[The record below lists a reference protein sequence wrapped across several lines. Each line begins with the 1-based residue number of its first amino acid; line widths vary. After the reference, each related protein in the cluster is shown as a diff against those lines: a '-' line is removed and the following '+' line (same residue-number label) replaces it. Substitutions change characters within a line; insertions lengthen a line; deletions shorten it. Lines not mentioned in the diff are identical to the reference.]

1 MRKFIFIYIL
11 LVLTSF
17 MAFSP
22 ASSGG
27 GKKKTIDGTIH
38 LSVGS
43 VAAGIGWTWGEGV
56 LTLQGVDHNFEIKG
70 LSVADVGIS
79 KLSASGIVYNLKNLE
94 DFNGIYHGLKAGAA
108 VGGGA
113 GAVVLKNNHGVELQL
128 NSSGQGLKFAF
139 GTQGVTIQL
148 KD

>member
-22 ASSGG
+22 ASSAG

-43 VAAGIGWTWGEGV
+43 VAAGIGWT
-56 LTLQGVDHNFEIKG
+56 L
-70 LSVADVGIS
+70 
-79 KLSASGIVYNLKNLE
+79 
-94 DFNGIYHGLKAGAA
+94 
-108 VGGGA
+108 GGK
-113 GAVVLKNNHGVELQL
+113 V
-128 NSSGQGLKFAF
+128 S
-139 GTQGVTIQL
+139 
-148 KD
+148 

>member
-1 MRKFIFIYIL
+1 MRKFIYIL
-11 LVLTSF
+11 LAIISLV
-17 MAFSP
+17 AFSP
-22 ASSGG
+22 ASLAGG
-27 GKKKTIDGTIH
+27 KKTIDGVVH
-38 LSVGS
+38 MSAGS

-56 LTLQGVDHNFEIKG
+56 LTVQGVDHNFEVKG

-79 KLSASGIVYNLKNLE
+79 KLSASGIVYNLKKLE
-94 DFNGIYHGLKAGAA
+94 DFNGTYLGLKAGAT

-113 GAVVLKNNHGVELQL
+113 GAVILKNNHGVELQL

>member
-1 MRKFIFIYIL
+1 
-11 LVLTSF
+11 
-17 MAFSP
+17 
-22 ASSGG
+22 
-27 GKKKTIDGTIH
+27 
-38 LSVGS
+38 
-43 VAAGIGWTWGEGV
+43 